1 MPKARLQ
8 NNYPLRKQDVKLKKI
23 PKNLSFSDH
32 VALLG
37 DDDLDHRGQRK
48 AVRGELAK
56 ALECKG
62 PCGPIK
68 RSLSLNI
75 DGQAW
80 DWPYLCPIAL
90 LNKLCSLQPRLGD
103 LIRSGTGPSL
113 AIYMDEI
120 KPGNVLRPD
129 LSRTVACFYYTFT
142 NLPSWYI
149 ARNAGWFFF
158 AAFPAKLVDKLDG
171 GYSCLMAKMLTVL
184 FETEPLNFERG
195 FPCTSSTG
203 TFLCQAPF
211 RLLLADE
218 KALKELWGL
227 RGAAGTKP
235 CCLCMNVLGHMTP
248 DQIHAANLGWLVHY
262 SCPDRS
268 QWAPH
273 SSATF
278 QDMRDRL
285 HAVRGNKKQ
294 CNELGQAF
302 GLQFS
307 SSHVLWHPTIG
318 PKVCPVQHTMYDWM
332 HVLVAAGGVAQY
344 ELNEFAKLIKAS
356 GLPLSAIDTFG
367 QVIVLPK
374 ARSKLPKKFWQDRVN
389 TEENSHLKCFAAE
402 VLVAVS
408 ILNLFAKEVLAPDGI
423 LPEHGR
429 CLSLLADAIDILSQQ
444 DEALNLIDELQ
455 ATVDQHA
462 VCYKRLY
469 PACCKPKGHYLMHLP
484 NLLLKFEK
492 NLSCFGPE
500 RKHRAVKTLA
510 AHVFNDT
517 LCDHVTLRMGHD
529 VLQDFKGNQNLVEP
543 FFCKA
548 LLAKSQ
554 TGLTCLVSAWG
565 NMM

>member
-8 NNYPLRKQDVKLKKI
+8 NKYPLRKQDVKLKKI

-149 ARNAGWFFF
+149 ARNAGWFFL
-158 AAFPAKLVDKLDG
+158 AAFPGKLVDKLDG

-184 FETEPLNFERG
+184 FETEPLNLERG

-235 CCLCMNVLGHMTP
+235 C
-248 DQIHAANLGWLVHY
+248 A
-262 SCPDRS
+262 
-268 QWAPH
+268 
-273 SSATF
+273 
-278 QDMRDRL
+278 
-285 HAVRGNKKQ
+285 
-294 CNELGQAF
+294 
-302 GLQFS
+302 
-307 SSHVLWHPTIG
+307 
-318 PKVCPVQHTMYDWM
+318 
-332 HVLVAAGGVAQY
+332 
-344 ELNEFAKLIKAS
+344 
-356 GLPLSAIDTFG
+356 
-367 QVIVLPK
+367 
-374 ARSKLPKKFWQDRVN
+374 
-389 TEENSHLKCFAAE
+389 
-402 VLVAVS
+402 
-408 ILNLFAKEVLAPDGI
+408 
-423 LPEHGR
+423 
-429 CLSLLADAIDILSQQ
+429 
-444 DEALNLIDELQ
+444 
-455 ATVDQHA
+455 
-462 VCYKRLY
+462 
-469 PACCKPKGHYLMHLP
+469 
-484 NLLLKFEK
+484 
-492 NLSCFGPE
+492 
-500 RKHRAVKTLA
+500 
-510 AHVFNDT
+510 
-517 LCDHVTLRMGHD
+517 
-529 VLQDFKGNQNLVEP
+529 
-543 FFCKA
+543 
-548 LLAKSQ
+548 
-554 TGLTCLVSAWG
+554 
-565 NMM
+565 